1 MINEYGGYMNIDR
14 IEDRY
19 EISSKEYWKRMGYY
33 DGLMYCPLLD
43 IEGKND
49 WRMISDWEELERMT
63 QKYENLLK
71 MILWFVDNDGLWL
84 EDDRELYTEVEL
96 MGYNYWVIPV
106 RDY

>member
-1 MINEYGGYMNIDR
+1 
-14 IEDRY
+14 
-19 EISSKEYWKRMGYY
+19 
-33 DGLMYCPLLD
+33 MYCPLLD